1 MSNKRSALTT
11 RLIAGI
17 PHSLLLQ
24 DACGE
29 MHVLVPSLEPTRPAL
44 GVWSTALV
52 LKRGATGAA
61 WARALDTMYYL
72 YPAHISLSFLV
83 CPTLA
88 SSLYLLL
95 LHFLH
100 RDYARTFKLANS
112 VGVDYAFS
120 DEERNLFRAL
130 GHANGD
136 VHPDA
141 HACRLKIASVLDKSA
156 SRASPP
162 WDVAVEAHGHATKLS
177 HVSAV
182 CHLTPIEELALLCD
196 RAVDSTAHPEYR
208 RRWSVRGGAY
218 RSTTSLLYTTICER
232 NGTLP
237 PPLHIERPH
246 RGRAPQRLQPHR
258 VPQS

>member
-1 MSNKRSALTT
+1 MRVSYQFIILVEINSLDNSAWN
-11 RLIAGI
+11 R
-17 PHSLLLQ
+17 
-24 DACGE
+24 CGT
-29 MHVLVPSLEPTRPAL
+29 PSLD
-44 GVWSTALV
+44 
-52 LKRGATGAA
+52 
-61 WARALDTMYYL
+61 RAF
-72 YPAHISLSFLV
+72 A
-83 CPTLA
+83 
-88 SSLYLLL
+88 
-95 LHFLH
+95 
-100 RDYARTFKLANS
+100 LANS

-120 DEERNLFRAL
+120 DEERNIFRAL
-130 GHANGD
+130 KHASGD
-136 VHPDA
+136 AHPDA
-141 HACRLKIASVLDKSA
+141 NACRLKIAAVLDKSA
-156 SRASPP
+156 SRAAPP